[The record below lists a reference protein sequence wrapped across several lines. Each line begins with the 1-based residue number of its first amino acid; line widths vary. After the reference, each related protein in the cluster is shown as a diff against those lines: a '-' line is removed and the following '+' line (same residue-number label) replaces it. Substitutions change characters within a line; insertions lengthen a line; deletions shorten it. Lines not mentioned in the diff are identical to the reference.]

1 MDSTTQD
8 IVEFALA
15 YPFHIP
21 EKPYLL
27 LPGGKVSGQPPD
39 HKDRTGRIP
48 VLATGSNRS
57 PRQLLRKFPDLQD
70 VLPVDQGFLDGH
82 DVVYSAHLTRY
93 GSVPAALA
101 AMPNC
106 RVRVSVTWLT
116 ETQLERMHQTEAL
129 GQNYDYGR
137 LDGVSL
143 AIDGGEQLGEVF
155 AYISRRGFLAWED
168 RPIPLAAIAAEGRN
182 APALKQ
188 REALDLARSRLT
200 PESSLT
206 RFVVE
211 TVNNESLRTKRNQKL
226 SEQALPS
233 GHPNFVKETV

>member
-1 MDSTTQD
+1 MDNAPQD

-27 LPGGKVSGQPPD
+27 LPGGKVSGQVPG
-39 HKDRTGRIP
+39 HKDRAGRIP

-70 VLPVDQGFLDGH
+70 VLPVDQGSLDGH

-93 GSVPAALA
+93 GSIPAALV

-143 AIDGGEQLGEVF
+143 MLDGGERLGEVF
-155 AYISRRGFLAWED
+155 TYISRRGFFAWED

-188 REALDLARSRLT
+188 REALELARSRLA
-200 PESSLT
+200 PKSSFS
-206 RFVVE
+206 RFVVD
-211 TVNNESLRTKRNQKL
+211 TVNNESLRNERNQKL
-226 SEQALPS
+226 GENALS
-233 GHPNFVKETV
+233 SAHPNFVKDTA